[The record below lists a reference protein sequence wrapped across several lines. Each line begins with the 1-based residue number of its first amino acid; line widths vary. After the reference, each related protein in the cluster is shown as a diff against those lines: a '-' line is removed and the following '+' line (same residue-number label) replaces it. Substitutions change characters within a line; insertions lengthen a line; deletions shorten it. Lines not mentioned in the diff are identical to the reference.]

1 MVLVLGAL
9 TSIGGAV
16 ATYTFSTANAVGS
29 APVAAPIAAP
39 VVLAPSTQALPDFA
53 SIVAQNGAAV
63 VNISVSGTRR
73 ISGNVP
79 QIDPSSPFYEFFRH
93 FHGPGHGQGQGQGH
107 GHGQGQQPSETP
119 VEGQGSGF
127 IISADGIVLTN
138 AHVVAEAKE
147 VTVKLT
153 DRREFTAKVVGLDK
167 ATDVAVLKIEGK
179 NLPTVKL
186 GDSRKSRVGEWVL
199 AIGSP
204 FGLENTVTA
213 GIISSKSRSLPGDG
227 YVPFIQT
234 DVAINPGNSGGPLF
248 NLAGEVIG
256 INSQIYSRSGGYQGL
271 SFAIPIETARRVEEQ
286 LLSTGKVSRG
296 RLGVAI
302 QELNSS
308 LADSFGLDKVQGA
321 LVNSVEK
328 GSPADK
334 AGVKAG
340 DVILKLNGNA
350 IAASYEL
357 PALVSE
363 IKPGARAKLEVWR
376 DGKARNLDVT
386 VGEFPSA
393 GVATA
398 APAARADEPDRPII
412 PATGQTVFSFKFQ
425 PHPSI
430 ETIWNHDRGQVE
442 IDALFTAKRQGKET
456 LFLVEAK
463 SSSDISSLAKHKLV
477 YPLLALRQHIPSYFD
492 IVPVYLRVLHV
503 GKSLHFLVSEC
514 AIETKPVM
522 SLASLLPVGT
532 PRKLVLQGFES

>member
-1 MVLVLGAL
+1 MVRTRVEQMVLVLGAL

-16 ATYTFSTANAVGS
+16 ATYTFSTANAVVS
-29 APVAAPIAAP
+29 APVATPIAAP
-39 VVLAPSTQALPDFA
+39 VVLAPSTLALPDFA

-63 VNISVSGTRR
+63 VNISVSGTGRT
-73 ISGNVP
+73 SSNGP
-79 QIDPSSPFYEFFRH
+79 QIDPSSPFYEFFRQ
-93 FHGPGHGQGQGQGH
+93 FQGQGQ
-107 GHGQGQQPSETP
+107 GQGQQPSETP
-119 VEGQGSGF
+119 VQGQGSGF

-271 SFAIPIETARRVEEQ
+271 SFAIPIETARRIEEQ
-286 LLSTGKVSRG
+286 LVSTGKVSRG

-302 QELNSS
+302 QELNFSM
-308 LADSFGLDKVQGA
+308 AESFGLEKVQGA
-321 LVNSVEK
+321 LVNSLEK

-398 APAARADEPDRPII
+398 APAARAEGRLGLAVRPLTAEEKKQAEVSNGVVVENVSG
-412 PATGQTVFSFKFQ
+412 PAARAG
-425 PHPSI
+425 I
-430 ETIWNHDRGQVE
+430 EAGDVILRANGTEIANAEALRAQVAKAGKRVVLLVQRGEQRMFVPVE
-442 IDALFTAKRQGKET
+442 IG
-456 LFLVEAK
+456 
-463 SSSDISSLAKHKLV
+463 
-477 YPLLALRQHIPSYFD
+477 
-492 IVPVYLRVLHV
+492 
-503 GKSLHFLVSEC
+503 
-514 AIETKPVM
+514 
-522 SLASLLPVGT
+522 
-532 PRKLVLQGFES
+532 

>member
-1 MVLVLGAL
+1 MVRTRIEQMVLVLGAL

-29 APVAAPIAAP
+29 APVATPIAVP
-39 VVLAPSTQALPDFA
+39 VVLAPSTLALPDFA

-63 VNISVSGTRR
+63 VNISVSGTGRT
-73 ISGNVP
+73 SSNGP
-79 QIDPSSPFYEFFRH
+79 QIDPSSPFYEFFRQ
-93 FHGPGHGQGQGQGH
+93 FQGQGH
-107 GHGQGQQPSETP
+107 GQGHQPSETP
-119 VEGQGSGF
+119 VQGQGSGF

-296 RLGVAI
+296 RLGVGI

-363 IKPGARAKLEVWR
+363 IKPGAKARLEVWR

-398 APAARADEPDRPII
+398 APAARAEGRLGLAVRPLTAEEKKQAEVSNGLVVENVSG
-412 PATGQTVFSFKFQ
+412 PAARAG
-425 PHPSI
+425 I
-430 ETIWNHDRGQVE
+430 EAGDVILRANGTEIANAEALRAQVAKAGKRVALLVQRGEQRMFVSVE
-442 IDALFTAKRQGKET
+442 IG
-456 LFLVEAK
+456 
-463 SSSDISSLAKHKLV
+463 
-477 YPLLALRQHIPSYFD
+477 
-492 IVPVYLRVLHV
+492 
-503 GKSLHFLVSEC
+503 
-514 AIETKPVM
+514 
-522 SLASLLPVGT
+522 
-532 PRKLVLQGFES
+532 

>member
-1 MVLVLGAL
+1 MVRTRIEQMILVLGAL
-9 TSIGGAV
+9 TSIGAAV

-29 APVAAPIAAP
+29 APVATPIAAP

-73 ISGNVP
+73 TSSNGP
-79 QIDPSSPFYEFFRH
+79 QIDPSSPFYEFFRQ
-93 FHGPGHGQGQGQGH
+93 FQGQGQGH
-107 GHGQGQQPSETP
+107 GQGHQPSETP
-119 VEGQGSGF
+119 VQGQGSGF

-296 RLGVAI
+296 RLGVGI

-363 IKPGARAKLEVWR
+363 IKPGAQAILEVWR

-398 APAARADEPDRPII
+398 APAARAEGRLGLAVRPLTAEEKKQAEVSNGLVVENVSG
-412 PATGQTVFSFKFQ
+412 PAARAG
-425 PHPSI
+425 I
-430 ETIWNHDRGQVE
+430 EAGDVILRANGTEIANAEALRAQVAKAGKRVALLVQRGEQRMFVSVE
-442 IDALFTAKRQGKET
+442 IG
-456 LFLVEAK
+456 
-463 SSSDISSLAKHKLV
+463 
-477 YPLLALRQHIPSYFD
+477 
-492 IVPVYLRVLHV
+492 
-503 GKSLHFLVSEC
+503 
-514 AIETKPVM
+514 
-522 SLASLLPVGT
+522 
-532 PRKLVLQGFES
+532 

>member
-1 MVLVLGAL
+1 MVRTRVEQMVLVLGAL

-29 APVAAPIAAP
+29 APVATPIAVP
-39 VVLAPSTQALPDFA
+39 VVLAPSTLALPDFA

-63 VNISVSGTRR
+63 VNISVSGTGRT
-73 ISGNVP
+73 SSNGP
-79 QIDPSSPFYEFFRH
+79 QIDPSSPFYEFFRQ
-93 FHGPGHGQGQGQGH
+93 FQGQGH
-107 GHGQGQQPSETP
+107 GHGHQPSETP
-119 VEGQGSGF
+119 VQGQGSGF

-271 SFAIPIETARRVEEQ
+271 SFAIPIETARRIEEQ
-286 LLSTGKVSRG
+286 LVSTGKVSRG

-308 LADSFGLDKVQGA
+308 MAESFGLEKVQGA

-340 DVILKLNGNA
+340 DVILKLNGNT

-363 IKPGARAKLEVWR
+363 IKPGAKARLEVWR

-386 VGEFPSA
+386 VGEFPSP

-398 APAARADEPDRPII
+398 APAARAEGRLGLAVRPLTAEEKKQAEVSNGVVVENVSG
-412 PATGQTVFSFKFQ
+412 PAARAG
-425 PHPSI
+425 I
-430 ETIWNHDRGQVE
+430 EAGDVILRANSTEIANAEALRAQVAKAGKRVVLLVQRGEQRMFVPVE
-442 IDALFTAKRQGKET
+442 IG
-456 LFLVEAK
+456 
-463 SSSDISSLAKHKLV
+463 
-477 YPLLALRQHIPSYFD
+477 
-492 IVPVYLRVLHV
+492 
-503 GKSLHFLVSEC
+503 
-514 AIETKPVM
+514 
-522 SLASLLPVGT
+522 
-532 PRKLVLQGFES
+532 